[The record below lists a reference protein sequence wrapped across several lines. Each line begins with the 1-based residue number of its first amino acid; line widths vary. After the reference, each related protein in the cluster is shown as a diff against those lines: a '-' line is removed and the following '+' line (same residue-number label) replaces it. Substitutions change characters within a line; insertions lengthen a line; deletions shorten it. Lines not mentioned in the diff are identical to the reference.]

1 MDSHFLT
8 GVHVKVARAPFVTL
22 NASDVIAAL
31 LRPFLLFFH
40 IPGLQPE
47 CAGQVFIS
55 ACRGEGENERAFS
68 LIADGECV
76 ARRRP
81 HMLSGGERTGT
92 RIAISGS
99 ERGGE
104 ERRGGGQ
111 TRTDPNSTSAV
122 DGGEG

>member
-1 MDSHFLT
+1 M
-8 GVHVKVARAPFVTL
+8 KVAGAPFVTV

-31 LRPFLLFFH
+31 LRPFVLFFFTS
-40 IPGLQPE
+40 PDFSPSVRVRFSYLP
-47 CAGQVFIS
+47 AG
-55 ACRGEGENERAFS
+55 EREKMKGHFS
-68 LIADGECV
+68 LIADGERV